1 MKDQTSLGNYFEP
14 TPTNLQIMKTLI
26 FAILLPVLTLGT
38 VGTYAN
44 AGVQSHM
51 MEQVAA
57 GGLLGDYSLVLNFTN

>member
-1 MKDQTSLGNYFEP
+1 MKETKP
-14 TPTNLQIMKTLI
+14 TMKTLI
-26 FAILLPVLTLGT
+26 FAILLPVLTIGT

>member
-1 MKDQTSLGNYFEP
+1 
-14 TPTNLQIMKTLI
+14 MKTLI

-44 AGVQSHM
+44 AEVQSHM
-51 MEQVAA
+51 IEQVAA

>member
-1 MKDQTSLGNYFEP
+1 MKETKP
-14 TPTNLQIMKTLI
+14 TMKTLI
-26 FAILLPVLTLGT
+26 FAILLPVLTIGT

-57 GGLLGDYSLVLNFTN
+57 GGLLGDYSIVLNFTN

>member
-1 MKDQTSLGNYFEP
+1 MKETKP
-14 TPTNLQIMKTLI
+14 TMKTLI
-26 FAILLPVLTLGT
+26 FAILLPVLTIGT
-38 VGTYAN
+38 LGTYAN

>member
-1 MKDQTSLGNYFEP
+1 MKETKP
-14 TPTNLQIMKTLI
+14 TMKTLI
-26 FAILLPVLTLGT
+26 FAILLPVLTIGT

-44 AGVQSHM
+44 AEVQSHM

>member
-1 MKDQTSLGNYFEP
+1 MEIGAPSHCPIDERMKPQTMN
-14 TPTNLQIMKTLI
+14 TLI
-26 FAILLPVLTLGT
+26 FAILLPVLTIGT

-57 GGLLGDYSLVLNFTN
+57 GGLLGDYSLVLNLTN

>member
-1 MKDQTSLGNYFEP
+1 MKETKP
-14 TPTNLQIMKTLI
+14 TMKTLI
-26 FAILLPVLTLGT
+26 FAILLPVLTIGT

-57 GGLLGDYSLVLNFTN
+57 GGLLGDYSLVLNLTN